1 MMLPSSLLPAKQ
13 PGRDYRMTNVDV
25 VEDGSVV
32 TIIASGELALSNVQ
46 EFGDEL
52 RNAAASADIVIVD
65 LRPAVF
71 IDSAVINYLAVAAR
85 ILKSRGRRLK
95 VRVAEGSYPLRV
107 LEIVGFS
114 HLMDIDAEPPWP
126 GGRPDEL

>member
-71 IDSAVINYLAVAAR
+71 IDSAVVNYLVIAER
-85 ILKSRGRRLK
+85 ILRSRGKRLK
-95 VRVAEGSYPLRV
+95 VKVAEGSYPLRV
-107 LEIVGFS
+107 LGIVGFDQ
-114 HLMDIDAEPPWP
+114 LMDIEAEPPEA
-126 GGRPDEL
+126 GGDCHEQ